1 MQWIVRSESPR
12 CSTNCPSSDETN
24 LLPKLQSAIH
34 FWAPKPFIIVKLQ
47 AGNLTSRIERNPVKK
62 RVLSNKKKII
72 SRKTIRIEWGDC
84 DPAQIVYFPRYF
96 AYFDACTSALFLKA
110 GLPKRKML
118 KDYRIIGIPLVDVR
132 ASFMVPSRV
141 SDVVVVESEITE
153 WRRSS
158 FCIQHK
164 LFNKK
169 VLAVECSEIRV
180 WAGVSATDAE
190 KIEGKPVPPEV
201 IAKFSPAESRHRNR
215 PAPRLERK

>member
-1 MQWIVRSESPR
+1 M
-12 CSTNCPSSDETN
+12 
-24 LLPKLQSAIH
+24 
-34 FWAPKPFIIVKLQ
+34 
-47 AGNLTSRIERNPVKK
+47 KK
-62 RVLSNKKKII
+62 RALSKKRKIT

-96 AYFDACTSALFLKA
+96 AYFDACTTALFLKA

-118 KDYRIIGIPLVDVR
+118 KDYQIIGIPLVDVR

-169 VLAVECSEIRV
+169 VLAVECFEIRV

-190 KIEGKPVPPEV
+190 KIEGKPVPLEV
-201 IAKFSPAESRHRNR
+201 IAKFSPQESQHRSRH
-215 PAPRLERK
+215 APRRKNA

>member
-1 MQWIVRSESPR
+1 MDDENRAPSEDATLK
-12 CSTNCPSSDETN
+12 STSHPTFALSSIRF
-24 LLPKLQSAIH
+24 QS
-34 FWAPKPFIIVKLQ
+34 
-47 AGNLTSRIERNPVKK
+47 GNLTSPMERNPVK
-62 RVLSNKKKII
+62 RQPLSKKKKII
-72 SRKTIRIEWGDC
+72 SRKNIRIEWGDC

-96 AYFDACTSALFLKA
+96 AYFDACTTALFLKA

-132 ASFMVPSRV
+132 ASFMAPSRV

-201 IAKFSPAESRHRNR
+201 IARFSPAEGRRRSR
-215 PAPRLERK
+215 PAPRRKRK